1 MSGEAAKTAFVTGAT
16 GLLGSELV
24 RLLVARGCQVFAL
37 ARSPRSVERL
47 RRLGAVPVA
56 GDLRE
61 TGRWQD
67 EAAAEWVFHIPP
79 YAAAHPRHCPFT
91 SIPVTQGALD
101 APLLDSVVPGAT
113 RRVVYVADA
122 SFYDPAG
129 PRPITEDE
137 LTCARARR
145 RGLTPAL
152 DRLDGYAVAGL
163 PIVTAIAGCI
173 YGNGSWFRE
182 RVIDPVMDGR
192 RVMQFGRTAPH
203 VSPIHVHDCA
213 RALIHLAE
221 RGAVGSRYF
230 IADNEPIPLPE
241 LARKFACAANRPLRV
256 RRLPAIAAG
265 LLVDRWFAHAVRFD
279 AAFSNI
285 RLRGTGFRLLY
296 PTLEYGLLQILEVLH
311 E

>member
-1 MSGEAAKTAFVTGAT
+1 MSGETAKTAFVTGAT
-16 GLLGSELV
+16 GFLGSELV

-37 ARSPRSVERL
+37 ARSPRSVEYL

-67 EAAAEWVFHIPP
+67 EAVADWVFHIPP
-79 YAAAHPRHCPFT
+79 YAAAHRRRCPFT
-91 SIPVTQGALD
+91 SIPVNQGALD
-101 APLLDSVVPGAT
+101 APLLDAVVPGTT

-137 LTCARARR
+137 LTCAPAGR
-145 RGLTPAL
+145 RGPTPAL

-182 RVIDPVMDGR
+182 RVIDPVIAGR
-192 RVMQFGRTAPH
+192 RVLQFGRTAPH

-221 RGAVGSRYF
+221 RGEVGRRYF
-230 IADNEPIPLPE
+230 VADNEPIPLPE
-241 LARKFACAANRPLRV
+241 LARKFACAANQPLHV

-265 LLVDRWFAHAVRFD
+265 LLLDRWFAHAVRFD

-296 PTLEYGLLQILEVLH
+296 PTLEHGLLQILEVLH